1 MLLRQVRDRT
11 ENKKVEQRGAVQT
24 ERKAIQSGYDCTAPL
39 FYLMNP
45 FQQDQND
52 IEILSGPVL
61 ICGGKYEKEI
71 QRAA

>member
-1 MLLRQVRDRT
+1 MLPRQVRDRT

-24 ERKAIQSGYDCTAPL
+24 ERKAIQSGYVCTAPL

-52 IEILSGPVL
+52 IEILSCPIV

-71 QRAA
+71 QRAS